1 MASAQLFPRI
11 VSAKIDGRT
20 QNIRYRQTQFHRL
33 QSILVRHVDEI
44 TSAIQAD
51 SGHTP
56 EEVQAEIGL
65 AMKEIRS
72 HYLSMKLE
80 KDLDEEY
87 AIAHGKDNM
96 NRRRGVGI
104 VYIVPSMH
112 AMFYSVV
119 STLSAAMASGNC
131 VIIEV
136 RSCGLKKGVLEGAKG
151 LFLMIS
157 TTVHKNHN
165 VGPCTSAHAT
175 SQGP

>member
-20 QNIRYRQTQFHRL
+20 QNIRYRQNQFHRL

-56 EEVQAEIGL
+56 EEVQAEICL
-65 AMKEIRS
+65 AMKEMRT

-80 KDLDEEY
+80 KDLEEEY
-87 AIAHGKDNM
+87 AIAHGKDNI
-96 NRRRGVGI
+96 NGRRGVGI

-119 STLSAAMASGNC
+119 SALSAAMASGNC
-131 VIIEV
+131 VIVEV
-136 RSCGLKKGVLEGAKG
+136 RSCGLKWSPIRAKG

-165 VGPCTSAHAT
+165 VGPCTAAHAT